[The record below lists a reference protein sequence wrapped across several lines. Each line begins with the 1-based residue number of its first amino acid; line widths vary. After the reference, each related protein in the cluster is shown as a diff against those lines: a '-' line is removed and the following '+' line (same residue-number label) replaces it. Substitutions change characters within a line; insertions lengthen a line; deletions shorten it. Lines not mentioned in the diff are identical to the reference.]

1 MVLWAAVGWLA
12 GIDLFL
18 KFMFFFVVIFVFGDD
33 DAMLLNVENFDLLPH
48 G

>member
-1 MVLWAAVGWLA
+1 MVLWAAVGWH
-12 GIDLFL
+12 DLFL

-33 DAMLLNVENFDLLPH
+33 DAMLLNVENFDLLPPH